1 MLLSANDRD
10 WLHARK
16 FPNPSKL
23 LIQILEPN
31 RSSTNYRKRIVSRLV
46 SYVFTS
52 PQKLSNPSANH
63 PKRIHDRT
71 IVSRLVSHVF
81 TPQKIVESLENLRPW
96 LFSQPPQKSS
106 SHRTIISSLVFSHV
120 STPSKRSSTWKTFRP
135 PSNFF
140 HRKVRPFFAQTI
152 REGLSSKS
160 DRSGAWRRKE
170 KEKK

>member
-1 MLLSANDRD
+1 MLLSISNDRD

-52 PQKLSNPSANH
+52 PKKLSNPSANH

-81 TPQKIVESLENLRPW
+81 TPQKVVESLENLRPW

-106 SHRTIISSLVFSHV
+106 SHRTIISSLVSHV
-120 STPSKRSSTWKTFRP
+120 FTPSKRSSTWKTFRP